1 MAQRMTLQAKALY
14 QALSAAIGEDGEK
27 RGELDAA
34 FDILDP
40 LIDSL
45 EGEGA

>member
-1 MAQRMTLQAKALY
+1 MTLQAKALY
-14 QALSAAIGEDGEK
+14 EALSAKIGEDDKK
-27 RGELDAA
+27 RGDLDAA

-40 LIDSL
+40 LLDSL